1 MIRLALTIRQRKVIM
16 NTQSNR
22 YPAILIA
29 LAIVFA
35 MACNAI
41 PPLFTPL
48 QATPTAEIL
57 HFENELVAFD
67 YKYVKG
73 MEVFEGGKA
82 TFQCNPPFELGG
94 ELVVGLGIY
103 KYSGLDTSYYRSIRI
118 FRQPMPFDSNLETIM
133 REAYQKAEVPRGEG
147 LVNATGPVTVDGLS
161 AFQWTYR
168 VYVGEPAFEM
178 RDVWI
183 PKDGELFIIAIWTQ
197 WGNPDSFAAF
207 QAEADALL
215 DSLHIK

>member
-1 MIRLALTIRQRKVIM
+1 M
-16 NTQSNR
+16 NTRSSR
-22 YPAILIA
+22 HPAIWIA
-29 LAIVFA
+29 LVIVFA

-41 PPLFTPL
+41 TPLFTPL

-67 YKYVKG
+67 YKYEKG
-73 MEVFEGGKA
+73 MEVFEAGNA
-82 TFQCNPPFELGG
+82 PFQCNPPFELGG

-103 KYSGLDTSYYRSIRI
+103 KYSGLDIYNRSIRI

-133 REAYQKAEVPRGEG
+133 REAYQKAEVPRDEG
-147 LVNATGPVTVDGLS
+147 VVNATGPVTVDGLS
-161 AFQWTYR
+161 AFQWTYH

-207 QAEADALL
+207 QADADMFLK
-215 DSLHIK
+215 SLRFK